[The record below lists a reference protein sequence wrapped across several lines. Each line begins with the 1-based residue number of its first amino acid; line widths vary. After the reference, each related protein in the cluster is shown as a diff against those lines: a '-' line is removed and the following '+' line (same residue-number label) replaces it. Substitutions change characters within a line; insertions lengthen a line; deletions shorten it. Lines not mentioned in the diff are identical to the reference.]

1 MRSFSVGFL
10 AVAVAVDASEWSM
23 KAISTVYQRGSF
35 PYLLGGG
42 VTNIQASEK
51 ACMDQCLALPACKF
65 GTFVTKGAAAAES
78 THSFSEMARYGECW
92 LAAQTHPV
100 EVKCGVPCKGFAKI
114 HREAEQPTTPVPNHA
129 QTDECECD
137 PAGFPGDAEAFMSCL
152 GACAAQGLSAY
163 ARKPCNCDPE
173 NDPSLFTKCSQDPFS
188 YHINVRHLQPRFH
201 TVALQ
206 GGEQHRCKMTHGDTM
221 VTNSYTKR
229 PKRRFS
235 APGNKPY
242 GGDPIPG
249 TFTAAEC
256 QAQCDAT
263 DRSTCACVLH
273 NRDTNKC
280 RLLTTACQG
289 ESGYQGYKY
298 AKSFDAYLRVDAA
311 QQLRNAAGHGLV
323 CKCCDCRDNG
333 RFFEMREVGFGV
345 HTATAPFLT
354 VIAPIVADFHACM
367 DLCHQNPACRA
378 GTFLNAGVD
387 HGKCW
392 LSANIEVAAPCEQS
406 CQSFVQINTATNAVH
421 TTTTTPAPTNAGSG
435 CPINNVGS
443 SAAGAPYPCSPCP
456 SGEGV
461 LYGGCT
467 PSGIAGVPGTPVP
480 YPICRPCGGKTVF
493 PCAATQSSSWRPF
506 CQARFTAP
514 STGPAGNRLHV
525 RPSGLA
531 GGCTRGLCHICGY
544 LGGSICNGSEQGS
557 EGPCDAG
564 LYPNKYGG
572 HPCTNTGT
580 SLPMVSGVYYHVI
593 GTSNVADMT
602 RPLIPIA

>member
-152 GACAAQGLSAY
+152 GACAAQGLSSY

-333 RFFEMREVGFGV
+333 RFFEMREIGFGV

-421 TTTTTPAPTNAGSG
+421 TTVCSASQFQSKAPTATTSRQCLGRGS
-435 CPINNVGS
+435 
-443 SAAGAPYPCSPCP
+443 CP
-456 SGEGV
+456 SGTLVAAASATQVNQCGSCSAGYYLSNKACVACGGNQYFCSSGV
-461 LYGGCT
+461 RQNVAGGYYSYGGGLAT
-467 PSGIAGVPGTPVP
+467 RTAQAA
-480 YPICRPCGGKTVF
+480 CGGNQYF
-493 PCAATQSSSWRPF
+493 CSS
-506 CQARFTAP
+506 
-514 STGPAGNRLHV
+514 GV
-525 RPSGLA
+525 RHNVA
-531 GGCTRGLCHICGY
+531 GGC
-544 LGGSICNGSEQGS
+544 
-557 EGPCDAG
+557 A
-564 LYPNKYGG
+564 
-572 HPCTNTGT
+572 
-580 SLPMVSGVYYHVI
+580 VSRQLRRQRQ
-593 GTSNVADMT
+593 A
-602 RPLIPIA
+602 